1 MAGLTGFH
9 YFSVTDSNCD
19 QQKFWATKSLAGFFD
34 VLSTNRDRNGLEF
47 ISTIEGTALPIQS
60 ENLLFLMKCTC
71 WSIASLNHKTTGKLL
86 KLRQKSTVHLPVF
99 NSFVTWSSYICQ
111 LQVTEHLIY
120 KKKHKCRHTRTEQ
133 SLVEGT
139 SPIV

>member
-60 ENLLFLMKCTC
+60 VNLLFPMKCTC
-71 WSIASLNHKTTGKLL
+71 WSIASLNHKITGKTIKTKIKKHRSLTGIL
-86 KLRQKSTVHLPVF
+86 FICCLEFVHM
-99 NSFVTWSSYICQ
+99 SASSY
-111 LQVTEHLIY
+111 
-120 KKKHKCRHTRTEQ
+120 
-133 SLVEGT
+133 
-139 SPIV
+139 